1 MKMHRLL
8 TFTLQDKRKQ
18 AGRQV
23 QHIWSAECSNS
34 GVRGIKEGSTP
45 ALLSLQA
52 AAEHNKIQSSRLSAG
67 CNMTKLQDQSLCVTT
82 TEQLA
87 AQQFGHCMA
96 GCEAG
101 NGCVKSVT
109 G

>member
-34 GVRGIKEGSTP
+34 GVHGLKKGSTP
-45 ALLSLQA
+45 ALLTWQA
-52 AAEHNKIQSSRLSAG
+52 AAEHNKTKAAG
-67 CNMTKLQDQSLCVTT
+67 C
-82 TEQLA
+82 QLGA
-87 AQQFGHCMA
+87 
-96 GCEAG
+96 
-101 NGCVKSVT
+101 T
-109 G
+109 